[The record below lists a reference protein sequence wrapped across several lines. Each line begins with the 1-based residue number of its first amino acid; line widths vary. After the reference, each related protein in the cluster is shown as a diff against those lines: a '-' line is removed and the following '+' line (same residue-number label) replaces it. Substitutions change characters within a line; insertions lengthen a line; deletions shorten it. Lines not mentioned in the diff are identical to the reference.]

1 MGDFSSAIAVPQ
13 DSSLKQHVYYDPQ
26 GGHQGREAQCVKREV
41 AAVDTSPEN
50 SNRNADESDNG
61 QELQYQLQDFEWSH
75 AAGYV
80 SGGNADDV

>member
-1 MGDFSSAIAVPQ
+1 MFTMIHRAAIRAVKPN
-13 DSSLKQHVYYDPQ
+13 
-26 GGHQGREAQCVKREV
+26 AVKREV